1 MYALRRLFRA
11 VFRFIVRVIALVLLL
26 VVAAA
31 VISRVT
37 GAKRE
42 RYRPEQI
49 APKAG
54 RYVSAG
60 DVNMFVQEAGASK
73 GTPILL
79 VHGPGAWS
87 EIWRETMTALARA
100 GFHAI
105 AIDVPPF
112 GYSEKVKPSTP
123 SAYSPEKQAKRI
135 VAALDSLRVG
145 KVILVGHSVAA
156 RPTVETALSIPGRVE
171 RLVLVDPAL
180 GFGAEGSTEFQ
191 RTDPSL
197 AVKAFFRVRNARD
210 ALLSVVATNPLTTRM
225 FFTKFVSNPDAI
237 TDARVE
243 MLQQP
248 LIVENTTPA
257 QGDWLQYVM
266 ESQDKSQVSD
276 FKNFAKLTMPVLM
289 IWGSAD
295 TVAPLWQGRQL
306 QKLIPNADL
315 AVLENVG
322 HVPYIESV
330 QKFNETLVGYLQQQR
345 GLHRGIEIVRTL
357 LPAGEHRREIAPAVQ
372 RDHQQ
377 MARNEGEEAE
387 HRGKVVDSDG

>member
-1 MYALRRLFRA
+1 MRRDLIRVRLRGVDDPYRRRRPFRA
-11 VFRFIVRVIALVLLL
+11 LFRFIVRTLAFVVLLA
-26 VVAAA
+26 VAAA

-49 APKAG
+49 APKGG
-54 RYVSAG
+54 RYVAAG
-60 DVNMFVQEAGASK
+60 DVNMFVQEAGTSK

-79 VHGPGAWS
+79 IHGPGLWS
-87 EIWRETMTALARA
+87 EVWRETMTALARA
-100 GFHAI
+100 GFHSI

-112 GYSEKVKPSTP
+112 GYSEKVKPSAP
-123 SAYSPEKQAKRI
+123 AAYSPEKQAKRI
-135 VAALDSLRVG
+135 VAALDSLRVS

-156 RPTVETALSIPGRVE
+156 RPTVETTLSIPGRVE

-210 ALLSVVATNPLTTRM
+210 ALLSVVATNPLTTRR
-225 FFTKFVSNPDAI
+225 FFQSFVSNPDTI

-257 QGDWLQYVM
+257 QADWLQYVM
-266 ESQDKSQVSD
+266 ESQDRSQVSD
-276 FKNFAKLTMPVLM
+276 FKNLAKLTMPVLM

-330 QKFNETLVGYLQQQR
+330 QKFNETLVGYLQQKR
-345 GLHRGIEIVRTL
+345 
-357 LPAGEHRREIAPAVQ
+357 
-372 RDHQQ
+372 
-377 MARNEGEEAE
+377 
-387 HRGKVVDSDG
+387 